1 MINMNIDLGNIIT
14 LVGMLITLVTF
25 GASLRASVA
34 TLTTRVGSI
43 EFKIDKQTDNYNVV
57 LIDRIHFEH
66 KVAMLE
72 ERLENAIR
80 EFREARIPKET
91 KYVSRR
97 ET

>member
-34 TLTTRVGSI
+34 TLTTRVSSI
-43 EFKIDKQTDNYNVV
+43 ELKIDKQTDNYNVV

-72 ERLENAIR
+72 ERLENVIR
-80 EFREARIPKET
+80 ELREVRVVKEG
-91 KYVSRR
+91 KYISRR